1 MVFVSLVPLSAC
13 FVRKRVIAPPSS
25 ALRGPLLI
33 ASKNELIER
42 VHRIADPLESF
53 NMRVRMSPS
62 MGSLY
67 VGEVKD
73 YATLGG
79 YILYRR
85 PDDIRILG
93 LDPVLSSTV
102 FDMVSVGAIFR
113 IHIPSKS
120 RFLEGRNDVPAS
132 AEKKWENLRPVAFLT
147 SLIIQPPDPQTDITV
162 LEEDISER
170 EAAYTLLIIRRSED
184 EPWLLRTL
192 RFDRHNLEIIQQKT
206 FDSTGGLLSDTTY
219 SDWKIY
225 DGVPFPSEI
234 DVRRPQDHY
243 EVIVSVVNLRI
254 NPADLTAEKFV
265 LAPPPGVQL
274 EQLSK

>member
-1 MVFVSLVPLSAC
+1 M
-13 FVRKRVIAPPSS
+13 
-25 ALRGPLLI
+25 I

-42 VHRIADPLESF
+42 VHRVADPLESF

-120 RFLEGRNDVPAS
+120 RFLEGRNDVPAN
-132 AEKKWENLRPVAFLT
+132 AQKKWENLRPVAFLT

-192 RFDRHNLEIIQQKT
+192 RFDRHNLEITQQKT
-206 FDSTGGLLSDTTY
+206 FDSTGGILSDTTY

-243 EVIVSVVNLRI
+243 EVIVSVVTLRI